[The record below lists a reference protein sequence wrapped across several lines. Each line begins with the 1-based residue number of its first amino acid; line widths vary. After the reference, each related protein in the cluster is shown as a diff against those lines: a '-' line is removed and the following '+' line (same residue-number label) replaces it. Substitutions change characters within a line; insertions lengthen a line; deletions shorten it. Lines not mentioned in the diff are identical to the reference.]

1 MLLCI
6 FFFKTQKQIIIYHVD
21 LLNYSFIFT
30 WFLNNTINFNFNI
43 LFFNYYVYNMK
54 ITILIINYSWKF
66 KSNIYVHFKMES
78 LFMLK
83 YTYRD
88 RIGWRTNIFLSSLI
102 QLFSARTIKH
112 IKLISARNAWYEEI
126 YNLHC

>member
-1 MLLCI
+1 
-6 FFFKTQKQIIIYHVD
+6 
-21 LLNYSFIFT
+21 
-30 WFLNNTINFNFNI
+30 
-43 LFFNYYVYNMK
+43 
-54 ITILIINYSWKF
+54 
-66 KSNIYVHFKMES
+66 
-78 LFMLK
+78 MLK

-126 YNLHC
+126 YTISIVKGRLVLCPAKEKGRISFSFLQND